1 MASQAQVPFRPEAF
15 LSTPGEGKKFR
26 TYRKNEIVFSQGA
39 PADSVCFVKEGRV
52 KLTVSSAAGKEAVT
66 GLPGPGEFFGE
77 GCLSEQSHR
86 KSTAS
91 AIEDSVI
98 VKVEKALMADVLA
111 SQPEFSAM
119 FLSYLLAR
127 NQRVEADLVDQIFNS
142 AEKRLA
148 RTLLLLANGGGD
160 ADRETIKP
168 RVSQELLAEMIGTT
182 RSRVSFFMN
191 HFRKMGYIH
200 YNGGGS
206 GLKVRSSLLKVV
218 LPD

>member
-1 MASQAQVPFRPEAF
+1 MASQAQVPFRPKAF
-15 LSTPGEGKKFR
+15 LSSPGKGKKLR
-26 TYRKNEIVFSQGA
+26 TYRKNEVVFSQGE
-39 PADSVCFVKEGRV
+39 PADSVCYITEGRV

-77 GCLSEQSHR
+77 GCLSEQVNR
-86 KSTAS
+86 RATAS
-91 AIEDSVI
+91 TIEDSQI
-98 VKVEKALMADVLA
+98 VKVEKALMADLLA
-111 SQPEFSAM
+111 AEPEFSAM

-127 NQRVEADLVDQIFNS
+127 NQRVEADLADQIFHS

-148 RTLLLLANGGGD
+148 RTLLLLANDGGD

-218 LPD
+218 LHD

>member
-1 MASQAQVPFRPEAF
+1 MAPQTHVPFRPKAF
-15 LSTPGEGKKFR
+15 LASPGNGKKFR
-26 TYRKNEIVFSQGA
+26 TYRKNEVVFLQGA
-39 PADSVCFVKEGRV
+39 PADSVCYIREGRV

-77 GCLSEQSHR
+77 GCLSAQTHR
-86 KSTAS
+86 KGTAR
-91 AIEDSVI
+91 AIEDSLI
-98 VKVEKALMADVLA
+98 VKVEKVLMADVLA
-111 SQPEFSAM
+111 SQPEFSALFM
-119 FLSYLLAR
+119 SFLLAR

-148 RTLLLLANGGGD
+148 RTLLLLANDGGD

-182 RSRVSFFMN
+182 RSRVSYFMN
-191 HFRKMGYIH
+191 HFRKLGYIH

-206 GLKVRSSLLKVV
+206 GLKIRSSLLKVV
-218 LPD
+218 LHD